1 MISERAF
8 YWIAVS
14 VLALFAGNHFAVQHE
29 SNVRCLANRS
39 LAAVEHVAGN
49 ATRFMTT
56 VETMLSRGGT
66 RFAPA
71 QTTLACAQTRLAS
84 VQSMIARREAALA
97 RVQAERA
104 RIDAMRQLSASV
116 LCPRERLR
124 MVTPA
129 SMRTN
134 GTI

>member
-14 VLALFAGNHFAVQHE
+14 VLALFAGNHFV
-29 SNVRCLANRS
+29 VRQQGDVHCLVSRS

-49 ATRFMTT
+49 ATRFMATA
-56 VETMLSRGGT
+56 ETMLSRGGS

-84 VQSMIARREAALA
+84 VQSIIAQHEAAMA

-104 RIDAMRQLSASV
+104 RIDAMRQLSGSV
-116 LCPRERLR
+116 LCPREGLR
-124 MVTPA
+124 MVTPQLTRDG
-129 SMRTN
+129 S
-134 GTI
+134 I

>member
-14 VLALFAGNHFAVQHE
+14 VLALFAGNHFVVRHE
-29 SNVRCLANRS
+29 GDVHCLASSS

-49 ATRFMTT
+49 ATRFMAKA
-56 VETMLSRGGT
+56 ETLLSRGGT

-97 RVQAERA
+97 RVQAEHA
-104 RIDAMRQLSASV
+104 RIDAMRELSGSV
-116 LCPRERLR
+116 LCPREGLR

-129 SMRTN
+129 SMRTD